1 MKTPMSLEEANSE
14 LKLGPVGPRPYWV
27 VLVSVVIRATHQI
40 GSAVYLSSF
49 LLDNIV
55 GPPAFYLWLA
65 VITGLALVGTEAM
78 RHRALYR
85 EFAGLATMLKVVL
98 LGIAFHGYLPE
109 TATVVAAFFVAAL
122 AAHLPKN
129 IRHRLVF

>member
-1 MKTPMSLEEANSE
+1 MSSEKADAE

-27 VLVSVVIRATHQI
+27 VLVSVVIRAIHQI
-40 GSAVYLSSF
+40 GGAVYLSSF
-49 LLDNIV
+49 LLDEIV

-65 VITGLALVGTEAM
+65 VISGVALVGTETM
-78 RHRALYR
+78 RHRQLYR
-85 EFAGLATMLKVVL
+85 EVAGLATIFKVVL

-109 TATVVAAFFVAAL
+109 TATVVVAFFAAAL

>member
-1 MKTPMSLEEANSE
+1 MSPEKANSE
-14 LKLGPVGPRPYWV
+14 LKVGPVGSRPYWV
-27 VLVSVVIRATHQI
+27 VIVSVVIRALHQV

-49 LLDNIV
+49 LLDEIV

-65 VITGLALVGTEAM
+65 IGSGLALVGTETM

-85 EFAGLATMLKVVL
+85 EVAGLATVVKVVL
-98 LGIAFHGYLPE
+98 LGMAFHGYLPE
-109 TATVVAAFFVAAL
+109 TATVVVAFFLAAL
-122 AAHLPKN
+122 AAHLPKD

>member
-1 MKTPMSLEEANSE
+1 MSSEEANSE
-14 LKLGPVGPRPYWV
+14 NVGPVGPRPYWV
-27 VLVSVVIRATHQI
+27 VLVSVVIRALHQV

-49 LLDNIV
+49 LLDSIA

-65 VITGLALVGTEAM
+65 VGTGLALVGTEAM

-85 EFAGLATMLKVVL
+85 EVAGLATILKVVL
-98 LGIAFHGYLPE
+98 LGVAFHGYLPE
-109 TATVVAAFFVAAL
+109 TATVVAAFVAAAL

>member
-1 MKTPMSLEEANSE
+1 MSSEKANSE
-14 LKLGPVGPRPYWV
+14 LKLGPVGPRPYWL
-27 VLVSVVIRATHQI
+27 VLVSVAIRAMHQI

-49 LLDNIV
+49 LLDEIV
-55 GPPAFYLWLA
+55 GPPAFYFWLA
-65 VITGLALVGTEAM
+65 VGSGLALVGTETM

-85 EFAGLATMLKVVL
+85 EVAGLATVLKLVL

-109 TATVVAAFFVAAL
+109 TATVVVAFFLAAL

>member
-1 MKTPMSLEEANSE
+1 MSLKKANSE

-27 VLVSVVIRATHQI
+27 VFVSVVIRALHQV

-49 LLDNIV
+49 LLDEIV

-65 VITGLALVGTEAM
+65 IGSGLALVGTETM

-85 EFAGLATMLKVVL
+85 EVAGLATVLKVVL
-98 LGIAFHGYLPE
+98 LGMAFHGYLPE
-109 TATVVAAFFVAAL
+109 TATVVVAFFLAAL
-122 AAHLPKN
+122 AAHLPKDF
-129 IRHRLVF
+129 RHRLVF

>member
-1 MKTPMSLEEANSE
+1 MSSEEANSD
-14 LKLGPVGPRPYWV
+14 LHMGPVSPRPYWV
-27 VLVSVVIRATHQI
+27 VLVSVVIRAMHQV

-49 LLDNIV
+49 LLDNII

-65 VITGLALVGTEAM
+65 VITGLALVGTESI

-85 EFAGLATMLKVVL
+85 EIAGLATMLKVVL

-109 TATVVAAFFVAAL
+109 TATVVAAFVLAAL

>member
-1 MKTPMSLEEANSE
+1 MSSAESNSSSR
-14 LKLGPVGPRPYWV
+14 LGPVSPRPYWL
-27 VLVSVVIRATHQI
+27 VLVSVFIRALHQV

-49 LLDNIV
+49 LLDDIF
-55 GPPAFYLWLA
+55 GPPPFYLWLA
-65 VITGLALVGTEAM
+65 VMSGLALAGTEAI

-85 EFAGLATMLKVVL
+85 EVAGLATMLKIIL
-98 LGIAFHGYLPE
+98 LGLVYHGYLPE
-109 TATVVAAFFVAAL
+109 TGTVLAAFILAAI

>member
-1 MKTPMSLEEANSE
+1 MSSEKVNSE
-14 LKLGPVGPRPYWV
+14 EKLGPVGPRPYWV
-27 VLVSVVIRATHQI
+27 VLVSVVIRALHQI

-49 LLDNIV
+49 LLDDIA

-65 VITGLALVGTEAM
+65 VGSGLALAGTETM

-85 EFAGLATMLKVVL
+85 EVAGLATIFKAVL

-109 TATVVAAFFVAAL
+109 TATVVVAFFLAAV

>member
-1 MKTPMSLEEANSE
+1 MSSEEANSD

-27 VLVSVVIRATHQI
+27 VLVSVVIRAMHQV

-55 GPPAFYLWLA
+55 GPPDFYLWLT

-85 EFAGLATMLKVVL
+85 EVAGLATIVKVLL

-109 TATVVAAFFVAAL
+109 TATVAVAFVVAAV

-129 IRHRLVF
+129 IRHRLIF

>member
-1 MKTPMSLEEANSE
+1 MTRMSSEEDNSE
-14 LKLGPVGPRPYWV
+14 PNLGPVGPRPYWV
-27 VLVSVVIRATHQI
+27 VLASVVIRAMHQV

-49 LLDNIV
+49 LLDSIA

-65 VITGLALVGTEAM
+65 VGTGVALVGTEAM

-85 EFAGLATMLKVVL
+85 EVAGLATMLKVVL
-98 LGIAFHGYLPE
+98 LGSAFHGYLPE
-109 TATVVAAFFVAAL
+109 TATVVVAFLAAAL

>member
-1 MKTPMSLEEANSE
+1 MSSEQDKAE

-27 VLVSVVIRATHQI
+27 VLLSVVIRALHQV

-49 LLDNIV
+49 LLDSIT

-65 VITGLALVGTEAM
+65 VGSGLALVGTETM

-85 EFAGLATMLKVVL
+85 EVAGLATILKVVL
-98 LGIAFHGYLPE
+98 LGTAWHGYLPE
-109 TATVVAAFFVAAL
+109 TVSVTVAFMAAAL
-122 AAHLPKN
+122 AAHLPKK
-129 IRHRLVF
+129 IRHRLIF

>member
-1 MKTPMSLEEANSE
+1 MSPEKANSE

-27 VLVSVVIRATHQI
+27 VIVSVVIRALHQV

-49 LLDNIV
+49 LLDEIV

-65 VITGLALVGTEAM
+65 IGSGFALVGTETM

-85 EFAGLATMLKVVL
+85 EIAGLATVLKVVF
-98 LGIAFHGYLPE
+98 LGVAFHGYLPE
-109 TATVVAAFFVAAL
+109 TATVVVAFFLAAL
-122 AAHLPKN
+122 AAHLPKD

>member
-1 MKTPMSLEEANSE
+1 MSPEKANSE
-14 LKLGPVGPRPYWV
+14 LKVGPVGPRPYWV
-27 VLVSVVIRATHQI
+27 VIVSVVIRALHQV

-49 LLDNIV
+49 LLDEIV

-65 VITGLALVGTEAM
+65 IGSGLALVGTETM

-85 EFAGLATMLKVVL
+85 EVAGLATVVKVVL
-98 LGIAFHGYLPE
+98 LGMAFHGYLPE
-109 TATVVAAFFVAAL
+109 TATVVVAFFLAAL
-122 AAHLPKN
+122 AAHLPKD

>member
-1 MKTPMSLEEANSE
+1 MSSEEAKSE
-14 LKLGPVGPRPYWV
+14 LELGPVGPRPYWV
-27 VLVSVVIRATHQI
+27 VLVSVVIRAIHQV

-65 VITGLALVGTEAM
+65 VITGLALIGTEAM

-85 EFAGLATMLKVVL
+85 EVAGLATILKVVL

-109 TATVVAAFFVAAL
+109 TATVVVAFFIAAL

-129 IRHRLVF
+129 IRHRLIF